1 MHDLRQSLF
10 PMVVCSI
17 LASTPLVSHAQ
28 PGTAEPPAPAGEEM
42 ILFQEIPSVYGASK
56 YDQKVTE
63 APSSVSIVTAAE
75 IKKYGYRTLADVLR
89 SVRGFYVTYDR
100 NYSYVGV
107 RGFGRPADYNNRILL
122 LIDGHRTN
130 DNIYDM
136 AFIGT
141 DAILDVDLIDRVEII
156 RGPGSSLYGSN
167 ALFAVINVITKRG
180 RDLKGAEI
188 SGETGRYDTYKGRLT
203 YGDRYQNG
211 LEAIASGTGY
221 DSKGRSLFYP
231 EYDTPATNNGVTDHT
246 DYDQYHSFFT
256 KASFSDFTLEGAY
269 SSRIKGIPTG
279 SFGADFNDPT
289 NKTRDE
295 RGYVDLRYE
304 HNLDSQ
310 TAITARIFYD
320 YYEYNGWY
328 AYYTD
333 PTVNALN
340 RDWGYADWLG
350 SEVKLSARL
359 FDINRV
365 IVGAEYTDNNR
376 LQQKNY
382 NVTPSLTYLDDH
394 RSSTIW
400 AGYVQDEISFSKQWI
415 LNVGGRYDHY
425 STFGSTL
432 NPRAALIYNPV
443 EKSTIKLL
451 GGTAFRAPSPF
462 ELYYQSSSNA
472 SNPDLLPEKI
482 KTYELVYEQYLGDH
496 FRATASGFYYKI
508 NNLINQTETFPGSGV
523 TFFENLDKVESR
535 GFELELENKW
545 NNGVEGRISYTLQRT
560 KNEDT
565 NEVLSNSP
573 EQLAKFNIAVP
584 LMRDKVFAGI
594 EEQYMS
600 KRKTRD
606 SDYTRDFY
614 ITNLTIYSSRILKG
628 FELSLSAY
636 NLFDTKYGDP
646 MSADFRQ
653 QTIMQDGRTYRMK
666 LTYAF

>member
-1 MHDLRQSLF
+1 
-10 PMVVCSI
+10 MVVLSI
-17 LASTPLVSHAQ
+17 LVSAPLISHAQ
-28 PGTAEPPAPAGEEM
+28 PEPAEPPAPTGEEM

-56 YDQKVTE
+56 YEQKVTE
-63 APSSVSIVTAAE
+63 APSSVSIVTSAE
-75 IKKYGYRTLADVLR
+75 IKKYGYRTLADILR

-130 DNIYDM
+130 DNLYDM

-141 DAILDVDLIDRVEII
+141 EAILDVDLIDRVEII

-188 SGETGRYDTYKGRLT
+188 SGEAGRYDTYKSRLT

-211 LEAIASGTGY
+211 LEAIVSGTGY
-221 DSKGRSLFYP
+221 DSKGQSLFYP
-231 EYDTPATNNGVTDHT
+231 EYDTPTNNVNNGVTDHT
-246 DYDQYHSFFT
+246 DYDQFHSFFT
-256 KASFSDFTLEGAY
+256 KVSFNDFTFEGAY
-269 SSRIKGIPTG
+269 ISRTKGVPTG
-279 SFGADFNDPT
+279 SFNADFNDPT
-289 NKTRDE
+289 NKTHDE
-295 RGYVDLRYE
+295 RGYADLRYE
-304 HNLDSQ
+304 HNLGGQ
-310 TAITARIFYD
+310 TDLTARIFYD

-350 SEVKLSARL
+350 SEVKLSTRL

-382 NVTPSLTYLDDH
+382 NVAPFNSYLDDH

-400 AGYVQDEISFSKQWI
+400 AGYVQDEITFSKQWI

-425 STFGSTL
+425 DTFGAAK
-432 NPRAALIYNPV
+432 NPRLALIYTPV
-443 EKSTIKLL
+443 EKTIIKALY
-451 GGTAFRAPSPF
+451 GSAFRAPSPF

-496 FRATASGFYYKI
+496 FRATVTGFYYKI
-508 NNLINQTETFPGSGV
+508 SNLIDQTETFPGSGV
-523 TFFENLDKVESR
+523 TFFENLEKVESR
-535 GFELELENKW
+535 GGEFELENKW

-560 KNEDT
+560 KDMQT
-565 NEVLSNSP
+565 NETLSNSP
-573 EQLAKFNIAVP
+573 EQLAKFNIVVP

-600 KRKTRD
+600 KRKTNA
-606 SDYTRDFY
+606 SEYTRDFY
-614 ITNLTIYSSRILKG
+614 ITNLTIYSNRIIKG

-646 MSADFRQ
+646 VSADFLQ
-653 QTIMQDGRTYRMK
+653 QTIMQDGRTYRLK